1 MRTPSNAPNGAPS
14 LKPNSPNIKGFA
26 ENAFDATF
34 GHFNNHGLFSPLQEL
49 TKEADKAG
57 AGLAGK
63 IIESEA
69 ELWEKRNIEL
79 SAYYTEKAANDELE
93 ARKARSS
100 FAGAASEE
108 DKPRLQVLE
117 NLRNTQTGAREAEN
131 GRNRGLGSVAI
142 RSTDPNQ
149 SHNHSLIS
157 LLDVPSHL
165 DASDLALGTRQANRR
180 TEAIDDEEALK
191 ARIASLTNTLKVAE
205 VELNSLKQP
214 TRDSRRAPEELSK
227 APVSITSKSGQA
239 TVVYE
244 SVAGGATSYEDNIKF
259 NEYNELTK
267 RTNSGGLNL
276 NPPLKNGEKP
286 MIIGGTRVDQTAYVD
301 YNGSGGKGRIY
312 IKEAD
317 HDNFKSRIGRG
328 DNNSLLDL
336 FSKRAECSS
345 IRVHRPDE
353 KEGKTIEITT
363 KGNYDKDLNSVTVH
377 LSGRFHAKLQ
387 FHNFEGEYA
396 LDPKAIKYFKETN
409 QGLVQVKDKED
420 LKEAQNLL
428 GSGGYKIKV
437 TNISTISDKQDQFT
451 KIGRRNWFTRT
462 PSENAPKVSI
472 SRANSLFLDQTDWNR
487 IDGKEKMIAKIST
500 SDRSYFT
507 QPIYLAKNSNEK
519 YSIRYGNQEPA
530 SWSEPSKWTLS
541 RKGWLYNP
549 NFGKVEKDNA
559 TLNPD
564 GNDTEGA
571 KIRLSKVGRNLLS
584 TTNVWTGFSP
594 DKNKSDHLTV
604 TTLSEEG
611 LVAEVKIQK
620 KASWIPGGWGKNIL
634 RDKWTNKIN
643 AELDKGA
650 VEGRSG
656 R

>member
-1 MRTPSNAPNGAPS
+1 MTQDTPNSAPS

-26 ENAFDATF
+26 EATFDATF
-34 GHFNNHGLFSPLQEL
+34 GLLGDNKLFSPLLEL
-49 TKEADKAG
+49 TKEADRAG
-57 AGLAGK
+57 AGLAG
-63 IIESEA
+63 IISPKEED
-69 ELWEKRNIEL
+69 LWKQRNIAL
-79 SAYYTEKAANDELE
+79 TTYHTGKTANAERE
-93 ARKARSS
+93 ARLSS
-100 FAGAASEE
+100 LVGQAASEE
-108 DKPRLQVLE
+108 DKARLQALD
-117 NLRNTQTGAREAEN
+117 LLSNTWTVAGADN

-214 TRDSRRAPEELSK
+214 TRDSRRVPEELSK
-227 APVSITSKSGQA
+227 APFSSNLKRREARGVH
-239 TVVYE
+239 E
-244 SVAGGATSYEDNIKF
+244 SVAGGATSYEDNIPF
-259 NEYNELTK
+259 NKYNELTK

-451 KIGRRNWFTRT
+451 KIGRRNWFTLT
-462 PSENAPKVSI
+462 PSQNAPKVSI
-472 SRANSLFLDQTDWNR
+472 SKANSLFLDQTDWNR

-500 SDRSYFT
+500 SDGYISRL
-507 QPIYLAKNSNEK
+507 PIYLAKNSNEK
-519 YSIRYGNQEPA
+519 YSIRYGNQVPA

-541 RKGWLYNP
+541 RGGFLYNP
-549 NFGKVEKDNA
+549 NLGTVEKDNPS
-559 TLNPD
+559 LNKE
-564 GNDTEGA
+564 GADTKGA
-571 KIRLSKVGRNLLS
+571 KIRLSKVGRNFFS
-584 TTNVWTGFSP
+584 TTNVLNGFRP

-604 TTLSEEG
+604 TTLSDEG
-611 LVAEVKIQK
+611 LVAEVKIQR
-620 KASWIPGGWGKNIL
+620 KAGWIPGGWGKNIL

-650 VEGRSG
+650 FEGSRGG